1 MRWQSDGWRSL
12 HAAGSSKS
20 LSQSPLWAT
29 RKNTLVQSER
39 LSKRISAACG
49 TFSSFSTV
57 KPVSCGASHR
67 ISPPGAVRRTSRPH
81 REDEAGL
88 QAPAQHQMAPGPE
101 QGPEVAQGGPLGAQ
115 GGNDTVTRG
124 RISCCGD
131 CSFRT
136 WPSSTW
142 RTALLKRSSL
152 RAHLSLEWR
161 EEQSGAAGSC
171 SSRGPHTCLL
181 SILCLALGLP
191 REQVIGFPGE
201 ETESEGDVVLKPAVH
216 SQGQDLPTQGP
227 LSRPCSPGH

>member
-1 MRWQSDGWRSL
+1 MRWQSDGWSPVL

-20 LSQSPLWAT
+20 LSRSPLWAT

-67 ISPPGAVRRTSRPH
+67 ISPPGAVRRTSHPH
-81 REDEAGL
+81 HDEAGL

-115 GGNDTVTRG
+115 GGNDTVTWG

-142 RTALLKRSSL
+142 WTALLS
-152 RAHLSLEWR
+152 APP
-161 EEQSGAAGSC
+161 SG
-171 SSRGPHTCLL
+171 PTCLWSGGKSKAGQLACARHVDHTHASCPYSAWHSDSQESRSLVFQVKKL
-181 SILCLALGLP
+181 SWRG
-191 REQVIGFPGE
+191 
-201 ETESEGDVVLKPAVH
+201 TWS
-216 SQGQDLPTQGP
+216 
-227 LSRPCSPGH
+227 